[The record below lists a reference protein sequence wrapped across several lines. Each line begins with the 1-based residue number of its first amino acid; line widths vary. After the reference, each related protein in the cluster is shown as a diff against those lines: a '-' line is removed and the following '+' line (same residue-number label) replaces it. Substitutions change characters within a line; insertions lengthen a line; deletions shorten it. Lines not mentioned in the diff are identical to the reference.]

1 VPRDTCACTIV
12 NQQPPTFMRELCAMV
27 TSVLSRR
34 KNQFLDGK
42 HQVFG
47 RNCQDTRSAAPKLI
61 TALHTG
67 ALSERGRCRGTMGC
81 YLITGGAGFIGSHLA
96 ESLIADGHRVR
107 VLDNFFSGRVE
118 NLPSAGVE
126 LIRADV
132 TQQEAV
138 GDALDGVD
146 GCFHLAAIASV
157 EYCRKEWLRSHAVN
171 LSGTITI
178 LDEVRKA
185 QHRTGRVIPVVY
197 ASSAA
202 VYGNTSQVPI
212 SEETPTDPVNAYGVD
227 KLGCEMH
234 AAVGGRIHDLA
245 VVGLRFFNIYGPRQD
260 PNSPYSGVVSIFSR
274 QIFEGAP
281 IEIHGDGTQ
290 VRDFV
295 YVADAVR
302 ALRRAMRLAVPKEPL
317 VFNVCT
323 GTGTRIIELA
333 RTIAQVRGVPFAPRY
348 ITSRI
353 GDVRMSIGDPR
364 KARRDLGFSAKIE
377 LAQGLAQTLAVIP
390 PAASEI
396 SNGSWSRAG

>member
-1 VPRDTCACTIV
+1 MT
-12 NQQPPTFMRELCAMV
+12 
-27 TSVLSRR
+27 
-34 KNQFLDGK
+34 
-42 HQVFG
+42 
-47 RNCQDTRSAAPKLI
+47 
-61 TALHTG
+61 
-67 ALSERGRCRGTMGC
+67 C

-107 VLDNFFSGRVE
+107 VLDNFFSGRAE

-138 GDALDGVD
+138 RDALDGVD

-157 EYCRKEWLRSHAVN
+157 EYCRKEWLLSHAVN
-171 LSGTITI
+171 LSGTVTI

-185 QHRTGRVIPVVY
+185 QHRSGRIIPVVY

-234 AAVGGRIHDLA
+234 ATVGGRLHELA

-260 PNSPYSGVVSIFSR
+260 QNSPYSGVVSIFCR
-274 QIFEGAP
+274 RILEGAP
-281 IEIHGDGTQ
+281 IEIHGKGTQ

-302 ALRRAMRLAVPKEPL
+302 ALRRAMRLAAPREPR

-323 GTGTRIIELA
+323 GSGTQIGELA
-333 RTIAQVRGVPFAPRY
+333 RVIAEVRGVPFAPRY
-348 ITSRI
+348 VPSRI
-353 GDVRMSIGDPR
+353 GDVLVSIGDPR
-364 KARRDLGFSAKIE
+364 KARRDLGFSAE
-377 LAQGLAQTLAVIP
+377 TDLAHGLTQTLA
-390 PAASEI
+390 
-396 SNGSWSRAG
+396 